1 MKRSAS
7 CFAPSTTLPAVRHR
21 RVNVVATL
29 AMIALSGCGSSP
41 QTVDATLAVDGANAA
56 DAARTFP
63 AVCQK
68 MSLLCPDAASLAK
81 CEAESGQAFSLC
93 APLPITLG
101 CTQVSFNTT
110 TCPSKSQICRTA
122 EISAGYCTHSCV
134 NDADCPLGDG
144 SNGTCTTI
152 NGVVKI
158 CVRNQ

>member
-1 MKRSAS
+1 MKRVAFCLKRSA
-7 CFAPSTTLPAVRHR
+7 ALPLS
-21 RVNVVATL
+21 RVVLSSALAALVAL
-29 AMIALSGCGSSP
+29 AALGCGSSP
-41 QTVDATLAVDGANAA
+41 QGVDATPSVDGAKTVDAG
-56 DAARTFP
+56 RTFP

-81 CEAESGQAFSLC
+81 CEAESGQAFLLC

-101 CTQVSFNTT
+101 CTQISFNST

-144 SNGTCTTI
+144 RNGTCTTI
-152 NGVVKI
+152 NGVVQI
-158 CVRNQ
+158 CTRNQ

>member
-1 MKRSAS
+1 MKRVAFWLKRSAALPVS
-7 CFAPSTTLPAVRHR
+7 C
-21 RVNVVATL
+21 VVVSAAL
-29 AMIALSGCGSSP
+29 IALTAMACGSSP
-41 QTVDATLAVDGANAA
+41 QGVDAAVIVDGAKAA

-68 MSLLCPDAASLAK
+68 MSLLCPDQASLDK
-81 CEAESGQAFSLC
+81 CEADSGQAFSLC

-134 NDADCPLGDG
+134 NDADCPLGNG

-158 CVRNQ
+158 CTRDQ

>member
-1 MKRSAS
+1 MKRVAFCLKRSA
-7 CFAPSTTLPAVRHR
+7 TLPLRCVVLSAAL
-21 RVNVVATL
+21 VVAV
-29 AMIALSGCGSSP
+29 GCGSSP
-41 QTVDATLAVDGANAA
+41 QGVDAAAIVDGAEAA

-81 CEAESGQAFSLC
+81 CEAGSGQAFSLC

-101 CTQVSFNTT
+101 CTQISFNST

-134 NDADCPLGDG
+134 NDADCPLGNG
-144 SNGTCTTI
+144 SNGKCTTI

-158 CVRNQ
+158 CTRNQ